1 MLENRIENVQEKQQ
15 FYKTLSCSIRTT
27 GAFFLGFKQD
37 VYIIQFYPSEMRKS
51 PFLYDKLHPI
61 IKLNEFSYTTL
72 FCNEGWDLYTK
83 VGKKLEN
90 KEDGQTLTVFG
101 KRLQKYHR

>member
-1 MLENRIENVQEKQQ
+1 MYRKSNSFIKRSRVQSGQ
-15 FYKTLSCSIRTT
+15 R
-27 GAFFLGFKQD
+27 GRFFLGSSQD

-72 FCNEGWDLYTK
+72 FCNEGWDLYKK

-90 KEDGQTLTVFG
+90 KEDGQTLTVFLVNAYKNITDKG
-101 KRLQKYHR
+101 KKL